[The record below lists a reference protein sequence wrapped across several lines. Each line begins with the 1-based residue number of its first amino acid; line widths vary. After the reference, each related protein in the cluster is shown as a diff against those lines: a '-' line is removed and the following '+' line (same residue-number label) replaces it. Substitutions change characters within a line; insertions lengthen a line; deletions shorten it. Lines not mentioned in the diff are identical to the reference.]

1 MIGFDDI
8 PHAALN
14 TPGLTTIRQ
23 PMLDMG
29 SLAAKLVLDAIAG
42 PAESEAKLLH
52 LLAPELLVR
61 DSTRKKTTGLRK

>member
-8 PHAALN
+8 PHAGLN

-29 SLAAKLVLDAIAG
+29 SLAARLVLDAIAG
-42 PAESEAKLLH
+42 SAGSENKLLH
-52 LLAPELLVR
+52 YLQPELLVR
-61 DSTRKKTTGLRK
+61 DSTRKKTSGLRK